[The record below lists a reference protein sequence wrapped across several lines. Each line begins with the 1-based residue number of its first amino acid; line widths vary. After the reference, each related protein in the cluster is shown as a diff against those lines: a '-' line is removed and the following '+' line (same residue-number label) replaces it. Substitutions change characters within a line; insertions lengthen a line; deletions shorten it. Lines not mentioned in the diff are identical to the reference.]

1 MVRLFVVHT
10 VEDYERWRRVYD
22 AYETTRAEMGV
33 RDAAVFRAPENP
45 NHLTV
50 THDFD
55 SLEAAK
61 SFFQDSRLMAAMEDG
76 GIIGPPQATFGEQ
89 V

>member
-1 MVRLFVVHT
+1 MVRMFVIHT
-10 VEDYERWRRVYD
+10 VEDYERWRQVY
-22 AYETTRAEMGV
+22 EELESTRAESGV
-33 RDAAVFRAPENP
+33 RDAAVFHAPDNP

-55 SLEAAK
+55 SLEAARA
-61 SFFQDSRLMAAMEDG
+61 FAENVQLLDAMERG
-76 GIIGPPQATFGEQ
+76 GIIGPPQIWFGEQ